1 MPIEDVNETA
11 VTGWS
16 GDSDFFA
23 FPEYQVFD
31 ASVALSVLQ
40 GNLAG
45 VIFRNC
51 IDITVCDAIIEKFWA
66 HPERQRRSAEAPGF
80 YIGAL
85 HWLTPMSELMS
96 KVTRAREALYSI
108 LDTPNEPTAE
118 AISKILAASGGTLKS
133 ARAAIHNGQPVCDRL
148 IRAWEGEGSY
158 SLNPHEDESQISWP
172 GQAEFEI
179 SQLTS
184 HPVCALN
191 ICLENTSGGDLHY
204 WNIRPDQ
211 QSKQRLGVQHS
222 GIPYPLE
229 SLTQYQRFVVP
240 IRRGDLYLFNGALL
254 HAVTSK
260 SGPADRRTTLSNLM
274 SINDNHELIQWT

>member
-1 MPIEDVNETA
+1 MSVEVINQTT

-16 GDSDFFA
+16 GDAAFFA
-23 FPEYQVFD
+23 FPEYQEFD

-40 GNLAG
+40 GKLAG

-51 IDITVCDAIIEKFWA
+51 IDTTVCAAIIEKFWA

-85 HWLTPMSELMS
+85 HWLTPMSELMA
-96 KVTRAREALYSI
+96 KVPKAREALYSI
-108 LDTPNEPTAE
+108 LDTPNEPTTE
-118 AISKILAASGGTLKS
+118 AIGKILAASGGTLKS
-133 ARAAIHNGQPVCDRL
+133 ARAATYNGQPVCDRL
-148 IRAWEGEGSY
+148 IRAWEGEGNY

-172 GQAEFEI
+172 GQSEFEI

-191 ICLENTSGGDLHY
+191 MCLENTSGGDLHY

-211 QSKQRLGVQHS
+211 QSKERLKVQHT

-229 SLTQYQRFVVP
+229 ALTQYERIVVP
-240 IRRGDLYLFNGALL
+240 IRRGDLYLFNGGLL

-260 SGPADRRTTLSNLM
+260 SGIHDRRTTLSNLM
-274 SINDNHELIQWT
+274 AINDNHELIQWT